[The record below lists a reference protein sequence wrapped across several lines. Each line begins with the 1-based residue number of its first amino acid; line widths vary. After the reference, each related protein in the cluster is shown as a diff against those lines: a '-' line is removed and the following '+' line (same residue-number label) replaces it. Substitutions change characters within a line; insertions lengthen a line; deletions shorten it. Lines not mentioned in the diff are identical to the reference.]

1 VREVIVHLS
10 KEEKA
15 KDIVAISG
23 EIVKWGFI
31 IQSFKPSRFP
41 GIIQNVFL
49 SFV

>member
-1 VREVIVHLS
+1 MHLS

-15 KDIVAISG
+15 KDLVAISG
-23 EIVKWGFI
+23 EIVEQGFI

-41 GIIQNVFL
+41 VMIQNIFL